1 MTLSLKK
8 RPKLLVGD
16 YTVWAIFFTLCFISV
31 IEVYSA
37 GSYLTIKEN
46 SYFSPLFKQICYLGL
61 AAITA
66 SVVQFIHFRYL
77 SYLPSAAVSFRY
89 SFSFSRSSEGRTLT
103 TVPAGSASGASA
115 SNPRN

>member
-66 SVVQFIHFRYL
+66 S
-77 SYLPSAAVSFRY
+77 
-89 SFSFSRSSEGRTLT
+89 SEGRTST

>member
-77 SYLPSAAVSFRY
+77 SYRS
-89 SFSFSRSSEGRTLT
+89 SFSFSRSSEGRTST